1 MEDCAKDTVKSAE
14 KMEEKYLEQLENV
27 PVAGQIAGV
36 IECAVDEEKGLEM
49 LDKANRNTCVMAAG
63 AVATLAT
70 ENPVAGFAAGMA
82 AGAAYDGL
90 ESTAEGKPCGEI
102 KAWKGVSEGKM
113 ECLFE
118 AIATPIEDGMAGESG
133 GEFAS
138 EASKMVSKHAGE
150 SIKDTLKGATADFI
164 EENKGK
170 ILKDAVVE

>member
-63 AVATLAT
+63 AGATLVSA
-70 ENPVAGFAAGMA
+70 NPAAGIAAGIA

-90 ESTAEGKPCGEI
+90 ESA
-102 KAWKGVSEGKM
+102 A
-113 ECLFE
+113 
-118 AIATPIEDGMAGESG
+118 
-133 GEFAS
+133 
-138 EASKMVSKHAGE
+138 
-150 SIKDTLKGATADFI
+150 
-164 EENKGK
+164 KGK
-170 ILKDAVVE
+170 ACG